1 MELKTKNLIEDLAIE
16 IKTQFKQPKIKLI
29 NSLLIAADVVSR
41 YLDIETAKYSLGR
54 TGLTVLYT
62 LVINGGSMTPTS
74 ISKKIFR
81 SKFAVTKILDT
92 LEKLGYVKRGGIGND
107 RRTREVSITDNGIEV
122 VKSSIIERP
131 DISHKALHRLDKDQ
145 LRMLDNLLGIIRKD
159 ISSLISEKD
168 GLKKTPV

>member
-1 MELKTKNLIEDLAIE
+1 MEVKVNNLIEELAVD
-16 IKTQFKQPKIKLI
+16 IKTQFKQPEIKLI

-54 TGLTVLYT
+54 TGLTVLHT
-62 LVINGGSMTPTS
+62 LVINCGSMTPTS
-74 ISKKIFR
+74 ISKIIFR

-107 RRTREVSITDNGIEV
+107 RRTREVSITERGLDV
-122 VKSSIIERP
+122 VNSSFVERP

-145 LRMLDNLLGIIRKD
+145 LKMLDNLLGIIRKD
-159 ISSLISEKD
+159 VSSLISEKD
-168 GLKKTPV
+168 ALKKTPV